1 MEIACDSALQNRHY
15 EENGQLRIERT
26 PISKATVN
34 PYYGR
39 EIPKAEELGLEPE
52 RIYYLLR
59 DPGELAKA
67 APSFKTKQLM
77 FKHIAVSADDPKQD
91 SIAGTVGSDVEFVAP
106 YLMADMCV
114 WDAEAIAGIET
125 DTVRELSCS
134 YSYRADMTPGMYEG
148 QRYDGVMRDIQGNH
162 VALVK
167 SGRAGSDV
175 MAADE
180 KQFALDWEESKH
192 PRSENGEF
200 ANGEGG
206 GHVEKRAEPRWQINP
221 KWKAHNDL
229 YNEGGEGYNPYEK
242 WLNNIPGAS
251 SYSVPSS
258 NTSAKTV
265 SKEQTKTPYSK
276 ERKYVAPGSSIPKT
290 RDQIKE
296 DVEKDKA
303 KLDKLEGFGK
313 EIVAKGIA
321 AREKFLSQIANDS
334 KLEMKMETKFGKA
347 LYAILCAA
355 SPKLAAD
362 AALKPLVIGLTRK
375 QCDLRALE
383 PKLLAMD
390 SALRMDSTRLA
401 MDAVEEATEE
411 RPKAKDRIARDAQTG
426 EEKAMWAQ
434 MRKDGSADDP
444 GDDSMPAS
452 LRKASD
458 KKAKDG
464 APRRAKDLSF
474 EEWAKE
480 EEEEPDH
487 EKKAARD
494 AEEDDEDRAKR
505 KEYEKKAE
513 DAKKAMDG
521 GFDDLVKKLKDKG
534 YSKEYA
540 TKVAG
545 KVAEEKGD
553 CAFGAKDG
561 KKAKDAEEDDKK
573 KAEDKMKH
581 AMDEF
586 RADLRSA
593 DEARR
598 AVRPVVGD
606 VLAQDSA
613 EGIYGFALDQMKV
626 DRTGVEGV
634 PALRALFNL
643 AHQASKPAAHVAF
656 DSSINVEE
664 KFTGAGRQIQVM

>member
-1 MEIACDSALQNRHY
+1 MEIACDSKLLNRRYDADGRLHI
-15 EENGQLRIERT
+15 LRT

-39 EIPKAEELGLEPE
+39 EIPDADKLGLEPE
-52 RIYYLLR
+52 RVYYLLR

-67 APSFKTKQLM
+67 APSFARNQLM
-77 FKHIAVSADDPKQD
+77 FVHTAVSADDPKQE
-91 SIAGTVGSDVEFVAP
+91 SIAGTIGSDVEFQAP
-106 YLMADMCV
+106 YLIADLCI
-114 WDAEAIAGIET
+114 WDVEAIAGVET
-125 DTVRELSCS
+125 DTVRELSSS
-134 YSYRADMTPGMYEG
+134 YRYRADMTPGMYEG

-175 MAADE
+175 MAADNELE
-180 KQFALDWEESKH
+180 K
-192 PRSENGEF
+192 
-200 ANGEGG
+200 
-206 GHVEKRAEPRWQINP
+206 
-221 KWKAHNDL
+221 
-229 YNEGGEGYNPYEK
+229 
-242 WLNNIPGAS
+242 
-251 SYSVPSS
+251 
-258 NTSAKTV
+258 
-265 SKEQTKTPYSK
+265 
-276 ERKYVAPGSSIPKT
+276 
-290 RDQIKE
+290 
-296 DVEKDKA
+296 
-303 KLDKLEGFGK
+303 
-313 EIVAKGIA
+313 
-321 AREKFLSQIANDS
+321 
-334 KLEMKMETKFGKA
+334 KMETKFGKA

-390 SALRMDSTRLA
+390 AALRIEPTRLA

-464 APRRAKDLSF
+464 KTAKDLSF

-480 EEEEPDH
+480 EEGESDHKAKDGEEETLE
-487 EKKAARD
+487 EKKKRYEREKRRAD
-494 AEEDDEDRAKR
+494 DSEEESEEERKERMEKRAKD
-505 KEYEKKAE
+505 KKAKDCSAE
-513 DAKKAMDG
+513 DGMKKAMD
-521 GFDDLVKKLKDKG
+521 
-534 YSKEYA
+534 
-540 TKVAG
+540 
-545 KVAEEKGD
+545 
-553 CAFGAKDG
+553 
-561 KKAKDAEEDDKK
+561 
-573 KAEDKMKH
+573 
-581 AMDEF
+581 EF
-586 RADLRSA
+586 KADLRAA

-598 AVRPVVGD
+598 SVRTVVGD

-626 DRTGVEGV
+626 DRAGVTGV

-643 AHQASKPAAHVAF
+643 AQQASKPAPRVAF
-656 DSSINVEE
+656 DAVSVEE

>member
-1 MEIACDSALQNRHY
+1 MATEIACDAALKNRRYDADGRLHI
-15 EENGQLRIERT
+15 LRT

-39 EIPKAEELGLEPE
+39 EIPNAAELGLEPE
-52 RIYYLLR
+52 RVYYLLR

-67 APSFKTKQLM
+67 APSFARVQLM
-77 FKHIAVSADDPKQD
+77 FKHTAVSADDPKQD
-91 SIAGTVGSDVEFVAP
+91 SIAGTIGSEVAFEAP
-106 YLMADMCV
+106 YLIADLCI
-114 WDAEAIAGIET
+114 WDAEAIAGVET
-125 DTVRELSCS
+125 ETVQELSSS
-134 YSYRADMTPGMYEG
+134 YRYRADMTPGMYEG

-167 SGRAGSDV
+167 AGRAGSDV
-175 MAADE
+175 KAADSQLE
-180 KQFALDWEESKH
+180 
-192 PRSENGEF
+192 
-200 ANGEGG
+200 
-206 GHVEKRAEPRWQINP
+206 
-221 KWKAHNDL
+221 
-229 YNEGGEGYNPYEK
+229 
-242 WLNNIPGAS
+242 
-251 SYSVPSS
+251 
-258 NTSAKTV
+258 
-265 SKEQTKTPYSK
+265 TKMT
-276 ERKYVAPGSSIPKT
+276 
-290 RDQIKE
+290 
-296 DVEKDKA
+296 
-303 KLDKLEGFGK
+303 
-313 EIVAKGIA
+313 
-321 AREKFLSQIANDS
+321 
-334 KLEMKMETKFGKA
+334 ETKFGKA

-375 QCDLRALE
+375 QCDLKALE

-390 SALRMDSTRLA
+390 AELRKPETLA
-401 MDAVEEATEE
+401 AMQA
-411 RPKAKDRIARDAQTG
+411 AKDAEA
-426 EEKAMWAQ
+426 EEETEAEKKEREAKAA
-434 MRKDGSADDP
+434 K
-444 GDDSMPAS
+444 
-452 LRKASD
+452 D

-464 APRRAKDLSF
+464 APKRAKDLSF

-494 AEEDDEDRAKR
+494 AEEDDDDRAKR

-521 GFDDLVKKLKDKG
+521 GFDDLVKKLEDKG

-545 KVAEEKGD
+545 KVAEEKRGD
-553 CAFGAKDG
+553 CAFGAKAKDS
-561 KKAKDAEEDDKK
+561 KKAKDAEEEE

-586 RADLRSA
+586 KADLRAA

-613 EGIYGFALDQMKV
+613 ADIYGFALDQMHV

-643 AHQASKPAAHVAF
+643 AQQASKPAVRQAF
-656 DSSINVEE
+656 DAVSVEE
-664 KFTGAGRQIQVM
+664 KFAGAGRSISVM

>member
-1 MEIACDSALQNRHY
+1 MEIACDAALKNRRYDADGRLHI
-15 EENGQLRIERT
+15 LRT

-39 EIPKAEELGLEPE
+39 EIPEADKLGLEPE
-52 RIYYLLR
+52 RVYYLLR

-67 APSFKTKQLM
+67 ASSFARNQLM
-77 FKHIAVSADDPKQD
+77 FKHTAVSADDPKQD
-91 SIAGTVGSDVEFVAP
+91 SIAGTIGSEVEFESP
-106 YLMADMCV
+106 YLVADLCI
-114 WDAEAIAGIET
+114 WDAEAIAGVET
-125 DTVRELSCS
+125 DIVRELSSS
-134 YSYRADMTPGMYEG
+134 YRYRADMTPGMYEG

-167 SGRAGSDV
+167 AGRAGSDV
-175 MAADE
+175 MAADS
-180 KQFALDWEESKH
+180 Q
-192 PRSENGEF
+192 
-200 ANGEGG
+200 
-206 GHVEKRAEPRWQINP
+206 
-221 KWKAHNDL
+221 
-229 YNEGGEGYNPYEK
+229 
-242 WLNNIPGAS
+242 
-251 SYSVPSS
+251 
-258 NTSAKTV
+258 
-265 SKEQTKTPYSK
+265 
-276 ERKYVAPGSSIPKT
+276 
-290 RDQIKE
+290 
-296 DVEKDKA
+296 
-303 KLDKLEGFGK
+303 LET
-313 EIVAKGIA
+313 
-321 AREKFLSQIANDS
+321 
-334 KLEMKMETKFGKA
+334 KMETKFGKA

-375 QCDLRALE
+375 QCDLKALE

-390 SALRMDSTRLA
+390 AELRKPETLA
-401 MDAVEEATEE
+401 AMQAAKDAESEEGSEEE
-411 RPKAKDRIARDAQTG
+411 RKEKEAK
-426 EEKAMWAQ
+426 
-434 MRKDGSADDP
+434 
-444 GDDSMPAS
+444 
-452 LRKASD
+452 D

-464 APRRAKDLSF
+464 SPKRAKDLSF

-494 AEEDDEDRAKR
+494 AEEDDDDRAKR

-513 DAKKAMDG
+513 DAMKAACDDFDG
-521 GFDDLVKKLKDKG
+521 LVTKLEGKG

-545 KVAEEKGD
+545 KVAAEKGKTGGD
-553 CAFGAKDG
+553 KAKDA
-561 KKAKDAEEDDKK
+561 KQAKDAEEEEKK

-586 RADLRSA
+586 KADLRAA

-613 EGIYGFALDQMKV
+613 EGIYGFALDHLKIDHKDV
-626 DRTGVEGV
+626 TGV

-643 AHQASKPAAHVAF
+643 AQQASKPAPRVAM
-656 DSSINVEE
+656 DGVNVEE
-664 KFTGAGRQIQVM
+664 KFANAGRQIQVM

>member
-1 MEIACDSALQNRHY
+1 MEIACDSALKNRHY
-15 EENGQLRIERT
+15 EDNGQLRIERT

-39 EIPKAEELGLEPE
+39 EIPKAEELGLTPD
-52 RIYYLLR
+52 RVYYLLR

-77 FKHIAVSADDPKQD
+77 FKHIEVNADDPKQD
-91 SIAGTVGSDVEFVAP
+91 SIAGTIGSDVEFVAP

-114 WDAEAIAGIET
+114 WDVEAIAGIET

-167 SGRAGSDV
+167 SGRAGADV
-175 MAADE
+175 MAAD
-180 KQFALDWEESKH
+180 
-192 PRSENGEF
+192 
-200 ANGEGG
+200 
-206 GHVEKRAEPRWQINP
+206 
-221 KWKAHNDL
+221 
-229 YNEGGEGYNPYEK
+229 NE
-242 WLNNIPGAS
+242 
-251 SYSVPSS
+251 
-258 NTSAKTV
+258 
-265 SKEQTKTPYSK
+265 
-276 ERKYVAPGSSIPKT
+276 
-290 RDQIKE
+290 
-296 DVEKDKA
+296 
-303 KLDKLEGFGK
+303 LET
-313 EIVAKGIA
+313 
-321 AREKFLSQIANDS
+321 
-334 KLEMKMETKFGKA
+334 KMETKFGKA

-362 AALKPLVIGLTRK
+362 AALKPMVIGLTRK

-390 SALRMDSTRLA
+390 AELRKPETLA
-401 MDAVEEATEE
+401 AMQA
-411 RPKAKDRIARDAQTG
+411 AKDAESEEETEAEKKAR
-426 EEKAMWAQ
+426 EEKAA
-434 MRKDGSADDP
+434 K
-444 GDDSMPAS
+444 
-452 LRKASD
+452 D

-464 APRRAKDLSF
+464 KTAKDLSF

-480 EEEEPDH
+480 EEGESGH
-487 EKKAARD
+487 K
-494 AEEDDEDRAKR
+494 
-505 KEYEKKAE
+505 
-513 DAKKAMDG
+513 
-521 GFDDLVKKLKDKG
+521 
-534 YSKEYA
+534 
-540 TKVAG
+540 
-545 KVAEEKGD
+545 
-553 CAFGAKDG
+553 AKDG
-561 KKAKDAEEDDKK
+561 EEETLEEKKKRYEREKRRADDSEEESEEERKERMEKRKAADKKAKDCSAKDSKEEEKK
-573 KAEDKMKH
+573 KAEDGMKK

-586 RADLRSA
+586 KADLRSA

-626 DRTGVEGV
+626 DRAGVEGV

-643 AHQASKPAAHVAF
+643 AQQASKPAPRVAF
-656 DSSINVEE
+656 DAVSVEE